1 MKNSNIESLPLE
13 FIKLNALL
21 KKKKENVKKKIPVN
35 VSFYQSKNVI
45 QETFYKPISKI
56 INFEI

>member
-1 MKNSNIESLPLE
+1 MKNSSIESLPLE
-13 FIKLNALL
+13 FIKLNVLL
-21 KKKKENVKKKIPVN
+21 KKKKENVKKKIPVD

-56 INFEI
+56 VNFEI